1 MKNIIA
7 SFALFAGLITMNNL
21 AKPVLESY
29 SSHVF
34 ELSAMYGATTFA
46 LWMIAFRYIN
56 KKFK

>member
-7 SFALFAGLITMNNL
+7 SYALFAGLIAMNRL

-29 SSHVF
+29 PSHAF
-34 ELSAMYGATTFA
+34 ELTAMYGATTFL
-46 LWMIAFRYIN
+46 LWMIAFKYIN